1 MQPVSHSTFGPLI
14 AYLVPGTTV
23 LAGLGFV
30 SPAVRVWF
38 AVAPGATPPT
48 IGGFLYL
55 TIAALT
61 AGMTVSAVR
70 WALVDTLHARTGL
83 PVPPFN
89 FANLGRNVE
98 AFALLI
104 RIHYEHY
111 QFYANMLVAT
121 ALAYACYRVR
131 IGGILPVG
139 FADLAFVLLEAVFF
153 AMSRDTL
160 RKYYAR
166 GRQLLDAPSPAAARP
181 ATGRRRVGR
190 PSATRARAGQRTR

>member
-1 MQPVSHSTFGPLI
+1 MHPVSHSTFGPLI
-14 AYLVPGTTV
+14 AYLVPGATV
-23 LAGLGFV
+23 LAGLGLV
-30 SPAVRVWF
+30 SPAVRAWF
-38 AVAPGATPPT
+38 TATPDGTPPT

-55 TIAALT
+55 TVAALA

-70 WALVDTLHARTGL
+70 WAVVDTLHARTGL
-83 PVPPFN
+83 PLPAFN

-121 ALAYACYRVR
+121 AAAYACYRAGR
-131 IGGILPVG
+131 GGVLPLG
-139 FADLAFVLLEAVFF
+139 RADLAFVLLEAVFF

-166 GRQLLDAPSPAAARP
+166 GTQLLAAPGDATRTATGGRRRSRPSPA
-181 ATGRRRVGR
+181 
-190 PSATRARAGQRTR
+190 RAGR

>member
-1 MQPVSHSTFGPLI
+1 MHPVSHSTFGPLI
-14 AYLVPGTTV
+14 AYLVPGATV

-30 SPAVRVWF
+30 SPAARAWF
-38 AVAPGATPPT
+38 AVPPDGTPT

-55 TIAALT
+55 TLAALA

-70 WALVDTLHARTGL
+70 WALVDTLHAKTGL
-83 PVPPFN
+83 PVPAFN

-121 ALAYACYRVR
+121 AVAYACYRVHL
-131 IGGILPVG
+131 GGVLSPG
-139 FADLAFVLLEAVFF
+139 RADLAFVLLEAVFF

-160 RKYYAR
+160 RKYYTR
-166 GRQLLDAPSPAAARP
+166 GSQLLDAPGAASTRT
-181 ATGRRRVGR
+181 ATGERRISR
-190 PSATRARAGQRTR
+190 PSPPGSRAGRQTR